1 MERSSMN
8 WAASTAPDGANAEPA
23 PQAEAIGARR
33 DDESRRLR
41 GWRLRKVGHDA
52 TSVLDDAGA
61 ER

>member
-1 MERSSMN
+1 MN